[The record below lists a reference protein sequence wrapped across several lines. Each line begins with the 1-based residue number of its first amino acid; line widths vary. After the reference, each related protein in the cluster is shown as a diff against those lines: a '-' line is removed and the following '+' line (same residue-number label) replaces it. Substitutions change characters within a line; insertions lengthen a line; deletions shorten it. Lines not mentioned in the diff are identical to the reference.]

1 MTTPKK
7 AKYQLRNR
15 TVLVPNSAGGFD
27 SLPGTPLSGD
37 RLNTSIPEQEG
48 SGLLSDETMPTEMLE
63 EKTEA
68 LTEEIKKLTVCET
81 MLLCTQNVK
90 TLVDHSVLVVLLP
103 ITLVSFNSDSHMF
116 WYLDVMLSLI

>member
-81 MLLCTQNVK
+81 IILHKMSKPLWFI
-90 TLVDHSVLVVLLP
+90 P
-103 ITLVSFNSDSHMF
+103 F
-116 WYLDVMLSLI
+116 

>member
-1 MTTPKK
+1 MFQTMTTPKK

-27 SLPGTPLSGD
+27 SLPCTPQSAKS
-37 RLNTSIPEQEG
+37 NTSIPEQEG

-68 LTEEIKKLTVCET
+68 LTEEIKKLTVCEISCYMKIET
-81 MLLCTQNVK
+81 TFICK
-90 TLVDHSVLVVLLP
+90 
-103 ITLVSFNSDSHMF
+103 
-116 WYLDVMLSLI
+116 